1 MGIAYAVVAAQIRQS
16 KAVPMPS
23 IGPESRMG
31 LLYRLY
37 RASRACLFKA
47 FLPKF
52 AKNATLGYMTT
63 MNISLPDGLKAF
75 VDERVQSEGF
85 GTSSEYV
92 RALIRRDKDRAQFRE
107 HLLAG
112 VRSGV
117 AATMDASYFA
127 TLRRGLAKPTRK
139 SA

>member
-1 MGIAYAVVAAQIRQS
+1 
-16 KAVPMPS
+16 
-23 IGPESRMG
+23 
-31 LLYRLY
+31 
-37 RASRACLFKA
+37 
-47 FLPKF
+47 
-52 AKNATLGYMTT
+52 MTT

-92 RALIRRDKDRAQFRE
+92 RALIRRDKDRAQLRE

-117 AATMDASYFA
+117 AGTMDPAYFA
-127 TLRRGLAKPTRK
+127 NLRQNLVKPARLMQK
-139 SA
+139 

>member
-1 MGIAYAVVAAQIRQS
+1 MTAIF
-16 KAVPMPS
+16 KT
-23 IGPESRMG
+23 
-31 LLYRLY
+31 LL
-37 RASRACLFKA
+37 
-47 FLPKF
+47 PNF
-52 AKNATLGYMTT
+52 ANNATLGPMTT

-117 AATMDASYFA
+117 AGPMDAAYFA
-127 TLRRGLAKPTRK
+127 TLRQGLAKPARK